1 MRIKPSFLF
10 CTCRQH
16 NERHNDICHEQRA
29 VLRGSQHLHL
39 PSYEQPLSSTS
50 AAPSSLRKRMQIAPV
65 LKKNA
70 MRRVITRASATA
82 RNVITGCSTPRDGT
96 ACDRRMLST
105 ASARL
110 RAVVFD
116 MDGTLTQEGA
126 LDYAKMYTRAGAPA
140 GCKNVLEWLETLD
153 DAARD
158 RAKAAIQEVEREG
171 YNRQLLNPNC
181 EEMLRTLKARDLKL
195 GILTRNTDEGVQTF
209 LDKFGLRSLFDAT
222 ISRCWTGGACKP
234 APDALLFLAQQWKI
248 APEQMMMVG
257 DWKDDIAAGKAAGAF
272 TCLKELGPDAQ
283 RHNSHLKADARFA
296 S

>member
-1 MRIKPSFLF
+1 MRFF
-10 CTCRQH
+10 
-16 NERHNDICHEQRA
+16 
-29 VLRGSQHLHL
+29 
-39 PSYEQPLSSTS
+39 QPGFFIS
-50 AAPSSLRKRMQIAPV
+50 ACSKEIRFV
-65 LKKNA
+65 

-248 APEQMMMVG
+248 APEQMMMVR

-283 RHNSHLKADARFA
+283 RHNSHLKGDARFA
-296 S
+296 SQHVLRPVAAHAILPQTHQHLHRAGCTRGV